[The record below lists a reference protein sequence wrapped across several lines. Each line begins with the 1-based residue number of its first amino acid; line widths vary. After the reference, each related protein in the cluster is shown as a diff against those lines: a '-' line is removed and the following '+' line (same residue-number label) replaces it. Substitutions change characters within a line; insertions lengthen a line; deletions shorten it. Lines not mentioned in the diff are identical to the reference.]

1 MSNQRNRPRFL
12 ESWIDDIRDDVSRS
26 GARALV
32 PWTAMFCLVVGSLVA
47 WVIPEEGFWDKPE
60 ISMVFFTAI
69 LTLNGLLLALS
80 WSSFGKI
87 YEIAAR
93 PQLAKFLRAKKLLQ
107 QYIFYVDFIHYTQ
120 VFALAMSAISLVAC
134 VAREPPLAFSI
145 EYISMLTIQRTAMFL
160 CVSSSIYAL
169 RYALGAVR
177 IMQDLVWH
185 ASDPKFADP
194 PELTVH
200 SAGNQH

>member
-1 MSNQRNRPRFL
+1 M
-12 ESWIDDIRDDVSRS
+12 
-26 GARALV
+26 
-32 PWTAMFCLVVGSLVA
+32 T

-107 QYIFYVDFIHYTQ
+107 QYIFHVDFIHYTQ
-120 VFALAMSAISLVAC
+120 VFALAMSSVALVAC
-134 VAREPPLAFSI
+134 VAKEPPLAVSI
-145 EYISMLTIQRTAMFL
+145 DYISLLTIQRAAMVL

-177 IMQDLVWH
+177 MMQDLVWH
-185 ASDPKFADP
+185 ASDPKFAET

-200 SAGNQH
+200 SGGNQR